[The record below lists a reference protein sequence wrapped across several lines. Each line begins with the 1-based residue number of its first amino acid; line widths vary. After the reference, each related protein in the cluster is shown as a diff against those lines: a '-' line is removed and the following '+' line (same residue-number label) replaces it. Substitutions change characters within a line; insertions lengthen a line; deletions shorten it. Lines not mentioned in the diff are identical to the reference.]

1 MVCRRLPLI
10 GCFWCVL
17 SIAPGQAQQQSPPAP
32 APPAASTDAA
42 PLPAL
47 EVTAKKDTKKSVQKK
62 PATSK
67 PIAAKKAPA
76 PQPEPEAPKPA
87 EVGSGPGTGT
97 GPIEGYVATKTT
109 TGAKSDTPLNE
120 IPQSISVVGQEQIR
134 DQGAKNWQETLRYL
148 PGVIADG
155 YGIDSRADT
164 AFVRGTEAAEFLD
177 GLKRTFNYYTYTYR
191 IDPYFMERIEVL
203 RGPPS
208 VLYGQAPVGGIV
220 NSVSKRPQQEARRE
234 VTVEYGTNDYKQIK
248 ADLTGPLTQDGRWS
262 YRLIGA
268 LRDAD
273 TQVDYVPDDHMALSP
288 SLTFRPQAG
297 TSITLLGHFQNDD
310 SGSTQQFL
318 PHVGTRFRSA
328 SGFVDSD
335 LFVGEPGF
343 DRYDTDVKSGSL
355 FVDHKFNDTFAVHHN
370 MRYSDIFNV
379 YDTYY
384 PGFFAGPEA
393 VGDDDFPFLDP
404 AQRTI
409 RRIKAIG
416 DTSTQLLNTDTNLEA
431 KLQTGPASHRLLGG
445 LDYAKFRSSST
456 YGQAVSRRRSI
467 FTIRSTDSRTI
478 SVFRPTTPTV

>member
-1 MVCRRLPLI
+1 
-10 GCFWCVL
+10 
-17 SIAPGQAQQQSPPAP
+17 
-32 APPAASTDAA
+32 
-42 PLPAL
+42 
-47 EVTAKKDTKKSVQKK
+47 
-62 PATSK
+62 
-67 PIAAKKAPA
+67 
-76 PQPEPEAPKPA
+76 
-87 EVGSGPGTGT
+87 
-97 GPIEGYVATKTT
+97 
-109 TGAKSDTPLNE
+109 
-120 IPQSISVVGQEQIR
+120 
-134 DQGAKNWQETLRYL
+134 
-148 PGVIADG
+148 
-155 YGIDSRADT
+155 
-164 AFVRGTEAAEFLD
+164 
-177 GLKRTFNYYTYTYR
+177 
-191 IDPYFMERIEVL
+191 
-203 RGPPS
+203 
-208 VLYGQAPVGGIV
+208 
-220 NSVSKRPQQEARRE
+220 
-234 VTVEYGTNDYKQIK
+234 
-248 ADLTGPLTQDGRWS
+248 
-262 YRLIGA
+262 
-268 LRDAD
+268 
-273 TQVDYVPDDHMALSP
+273 MALSP

-328 SGFVDSD
+328 SGFVDSG

-456 YGQAVSRRRSI
+456 YGQAVSQTPFDLYNPVYGQPDNLGIPIYDADGLIDSYRLVGAVPLTDFGKQDITQTGFTCRTRSSWPTGLPCSGCAATGCIRTAARSSSTTKPIRRTTASTQ
-467 FTIRSTDSRTI
+467 TINATRQPPI
-478 SVFRPTTPTV
+478 AQA